1 METSSDLLER
11 LSNILGDDFV
21 VERELGGGGMSRV
34 FVALETALSRRVV
47 VKVLPDEIATALSRE
62 RFRREILTSATL
74 QHPNIVP
81 VISAGDYKAMRDACP
96 LKHDAEHEKE
106 EAGKGK

>member
-11 LSNILGDDFV
+11 LSTVLGDDFV

-34 FVALETALSRRVV
+34 FVALETALNRRVV

-62 RFRREILTSATL
+62 RFRREILTSATRT
-74 QHPNIVP
+74 P
-81 VISAGDYKAMRDACP
+81 
-96 LKHDAEHEKE
+96 
-106 EAGKGK
+106 